1 MDGAHPL
8 HNSVTA
14 CGWIKKGQ
22 EKTVKANTGRDRLN
36 VNGACNVADGVVVIH
51 ESETINAQSTLAL
64 FDKMQDQQKEGKLFV

>member
-1 MDGAHPL
+1 M